1 MTTEK
6 FEKPQNTAAKG
17 IRKNVRKKLKI
28 FEKSIDKNKK

>member
-17 IRKNVRKKLKI
+17 IRKNVRKN
-28 FEKSIDKNKK
+28 KNFRKKY